1 MKKRIISILC
11 ALALCLGL
19 LPTVALAD
27 NPTTLTVGG
36 TNVLDGGCWKTNESG
51 ILTTEGASE
60 SDYNV
65 KYDSATGT
73 LTLKD
78 ATINGTNTTGH
89 VGAGIYAEGD
99 LTIVLEGSST
109 VTGVQD
115 PNGESQSIRVS
126 GNLTIRG
133 GGSLTAQGADTSDG
147 SSYGIFVT
155 GSFTQ
160 QSGSVTAS
168 GGNVSGNYNSTGL
181 YVYGS
186 TVTVQGGTLTATG
199 GTTGSGSYGISANG
213 SVTVS
218 DATVTA
224 TGGSAGYASYG
235 LYIGSSSPSVTLS
248 GSSSLT
254 ARSGTATN
262 KAGGIYFQNPFGSA
276 ESVTVGENS
285 TLLTNSV
292 ILYDNSFEAKP
303 LTPTGDGSWL
313 IYGQSD
319 QPSAVGGTYTLT
331 DDLTIENGNTFTIPA
346 GSTLN
351 LGGHTLTNDGT
362 LNIANQSS
370 LAGTGTLDGSGAFNL
385 TNPDPVISG
394 SETLTYDGTDHFNDF
409 SLTAPI
415 GTVEVMGQNF
425 NISNTPSLEGWSL
438 NQQEIKDAGT
448 YTLTASNGT
457 TTIEKEITVSPA
469 EISITGATLTPKTYD
484 GNTTA
489 TVESVTFDNL
499 VNGESLSFGIDYTAT
514 AVFNSANAGSQSAT
528 VTVTLKGGS
537 NYTFAGNQDEA
548 TYDSATGTISPLP
561 VVLEWETTSFTYDG
575 SEHSVTAQVTNKVG
589 NDAFELTYENNA
601 KTDVGNYTAKVTGL
615 GNDNYTLTGATGVEL
630 TWSIV
635 GASIADAQVTL
646 SPESFTYTGQIQT
659 PTVTVKLGDKT
670 LNADDYDVTYSGES
684 INAGTYTVTVTGK
697 GNYSGEAASKTY
709 TIEKATVTPSIISST
724 TKTYDGTTAATGLT
738 ITLEGVLS
746 GDTVTATAD
755 SYAYNSAN
763 VAEANTVTAND
774 ITLDGADAGNY
785 TLSSDT
791 ATANGTITPAALTVT
806 ADAKSKAYGDADP
819 ALTYTATGLV
829 GKDKLTGELSRAEG
843 ENVGDYAITQGTL
856 SAGSNYSIHF
866 TSANLTITA
875 RPVTL
880 SWSTP
885 TSFTYDGSEHSV
897 TAQVTNKVGNDAFEL
912 TYENNAKTDVGSY
925 TAKVTGLGNTNY
937 TLTGATGVE
946 LTWSIGGASI
956 AGATVTLDK
965 NSFTYDGS
973 EQKPTVTVKLGG
985 KTLNAETDYDVDF
998 GGDSI
1003 NAGTYTVTV
1012 TGKGNYSGE
1021 ATEKPTYTIEKATVT
1036 PSIISSTTKTYDGT
1050 TAATGLTI
1058 TLEGVL
1064 SGDTVTATADSYAYN
1079 SANVAEANTVTAND
1093 ITLDGADAGNYTLS
1107 SDTATANGTITPAAL
1122 TVTADAKSK
1131 AYGDADPALTYTATG
1146 LVGKDKLTGEL
1157 SRAEGENVGDY
1168 AITQGTLSA
1177 GSNYSIHFTSA
1188 NLTITARP
1196 VTLSW
1201 STPTSFTYDGS
1212 EHSVTAQ
1219 VTNKVGNDAFELT
1232 YENNAKTDVGSYTA
1246 KVTGLGNTNY
1256 TLTGATGVELTW
1268 SIGGASIAGATVTLS
1283 PESFTYDGNSHTPT
1297 VTVKLGGKTLTE
1309 SDYTVTY
1316 SGDTTNVGEVT
1327 VTVTGKGNYFGTA
1340 TEKPTYTINKADQA
1354 ALSITSSGPATF
1366 GQNYTLTTSGGSG
1379 NGSVTFTVTDG
1390 TGAATVSGHTLTPTK
1405 AGTVT
1410 VTAVKAGDN
1419 NYNDGTSVSVTIT
1432 INKGTYNG
1440 TKTASGSVL
1449 ANWPGEVTLPAIP
1462 DGASYGT
1469 PSSSDVTDMSITGNV
1484 LSYTGGSGIVKGQTY
1499 TVTVPVTGATNYVD
1513 YNITV
1518 TLTGTDKT
1526 KLEITGVTAQNGTYS
1541 GQTQSGYTGTPSAE
1555 GYDGDF
1561 TVTYSTTDG
1570 KAPTNAGTYTVTLA
1584 IPDSIPQYAGSVVLE
1599 FTIAQKPLTVSAAD
1613 VSVYTGSAAPELT
1626 LVYEGLVTGESVTP
1640 TEAPTFTITKADGTE
1655 IALANAVKTAGTYTI
1670 TWSNAAQGFTDA
1682 ANYAI
1687 TVETGTLRVSNRP
1700 VTTNPGN
1707 TETVTKPDGTTVT
1720 TETKPDGT
1728 VTTTTTDKTGNKTQV
1743 VEKPD
1748 GSSQT
1753 TVTNKDG
1760 SSSTTQVDKTGQVEA
1775 EVKLP
1780 AQVVEAAAE
1789 AGEAVTLPM
1798 PELPVTS
1805 DRETAPTVT
1814 VDLPSNAAAQ
1824 VEIPVK
1830 DVTPG
1835 TVAVLVKPDG
1845 TEEVI
1850 KTSVTTETGVAVT
1863 LSDGDT
1869 VKIVDNSKDFADVSE
1884 DYWGADAVAF
1894 ATSRELFTGT
1904 SAATFSPDAATTR
1917 AMIVTVLARLEDVDT
1932 TDGSTWYEAGQ
1943 QWAMENGIS
1952 DGTNMEGYLTREQLA
1967 AMLYR
1972 YAGSP
1977 AVSGSLSAYP
1987 DAAQVSDWARDA
1999 MLWATENGIINGI
2012 GGKLCPK
2019 DGATRAQLAAML
2031 MRFAAGLA

>member
-1 MKKRIISILC
+1 MKRRMISILC
-11 ALALCLGL
+11 VLCLVVAM
-19 LPTVALAD
+19 LPPVTASAAA
-27 NPTTLTVGG
+27 PTTLTVGG

-78 ATINGTNTTGH
+78 ATINGTATTGH

-109 VTGVQD
+109 VKGVQD

-224 TGGSAGYASYG
+224 TSGSGYASYG
-235 LYIGSSSPSVTLS
+235 LYIYSSSPSVTIS

-254 ARSGTATN
+254 ARSGSGTN
-262 KAGGIYFQNPFGSA
+262 KAGGIYFQNPFGSTG
-276 ESVTVGENS
+276 SVTVGDNS
-285 TLLTNSV
+285 TLLANSV

-303 LTPTGDGSWL
+303 LAPTGDGSWL
-313 IYGQSD
+313 IYGQSG
-319 QPSAVGGTYTLT
+319 QTSAVGGNYTLKENI
-331 DDLTIENGNTFTIPA
+331 TIPEDVTLTIPA
-346 GSTLN
+346 G
-351 LGGHTLTNDGT
+351 GTLTVPTGITLTVNGT

-370 LAGTGTLDGSGAFNL
+370 LTGSGTLNGSGNFYL
-385 TNPDPVISG
+385 TNPEPVISG
-394 SETLTYDGTDHFNDF
+394 DTELTYDGTDHFTDF
-409 SLTAPI
+409 SLTAPT
-415 GTVEVMGQNF
+415 GTVEVMGKDF
-425 NISNTPSLEGWSL
+425 TISSSPSLEGWSL
-438 NQQEIKDAGT
+438 ETQVIKDAGN

-457 TTIEKEITVSPA
+457 NTIEKKVTVSPA
-469 EISITGATLTPKTYD
+469 EISIASATVQDKTYD

-499 VNGESLSFGIDYTAT
+499 VNGESLSLGTDYNAT
-514 AVFNSANAGSQSAT
+514 AVFENANAGESKSAT
-528 VTVTLKGGS
+528 VTVALSDTVK
-537 NYTFAGNQDEA
+537 NYTLASDGK
-548 TYDSATGTISPLP
+548 TTTATGTISPLP
-561 VVLEWETTSFTYDG
+561 VVLNWGTISFTYDG
-575 SEHSVTAQVTNKVG
+575 SEKTVTATVINRVG
-589 NDAFELTYENNA
+589 EDVITLSYE
-601 KTDVGNYTAKVTGL
+601 GNTGTAVNSYTATVTGL
-615 GNDNYTLTGATGVEL
+615 DNTNYTLDNATG
-630 TWSIV
+630 TTQAWSI
-635 GASIADAQVTL
+635 GEASIADATVEL
-646 SPESFTYTGQIQT
+646 SGTAFTYNGQ
-659 PTVTVKLGDKT
+659 
-670 LNADDYDVTYSGES
+670 S
-684 INAGTYTVTVTGK
+684 
-697 GNYSGEAASKTY
+697 
-709 TIEKATVTPSIISST
+709 
-724 TKTYDGTTAATGLT
+724 
-738 ITLEGVLS
+738 
-746 GDTVTATAD
+746 
-755 SYAYNSAN
+755 
-763 VAEANTVTAND
+763 
-774 ITLDGADAGNY
+774 
-785 TLSSDT
+785 
-791 ATANGTITPAALTVT
+791 
-806 ADAKSKAYGDADP
+806 
-819 ALTYTATGLV
+819 
-829 GKDKLTGELSRAEG
+829 
-843 ENVGDYAITQGTL
+843 
-856 SAGSNYSIHF
+856 
-866 TSANLTITA
+866 
-875 RPVTL
+875 
-880 SWSTP
+880 
-885 TSFTYDGSEHSV
+885 
-897 TAQVTNKVGNDAFEL
+897 
-912 TYENNAKTDVGSY
+912 
-925 TAKVTGLGNTNY
+925 
-937 TLTGATGVE
+937 
-946 LTWSIGGASI
+946 
-956 AGATVTLDK
+956 
-965 NSFTYDGS
+965 
-973 EQKPTVTVKLGG
+973 QKPTVTVKLNGN
-985 KTLNAETDYDVDF
+985 TLNANTDYTVDF

-1036 PSIISSTTKTYDGT
+1036 PSISGSTTKTYDGT

-1058 TLEGVL
+1058 TLEGVVR
-1064 SGDTVTATADSYAYN
+1064 GDDVTATAASYTYN
-1079 SANVAEANTVTAND
+1079 SANVAEANTVTASG
-1093 ITLDGADAGNYTLS
+1093 ITLSGTAAGNYTLS
-1107 SDTATANGTITPAAL
+1107 VTSAQTTGTITPAAL

-1131 AYGDADPALTYTATG
+1131 TYGEADPELTYTATG
-1146 LVGKDKLTGEL
+1146 LVGEDKLTGEL

-1168 AITQGTLSA
+1168 AITQGSLAA
-1177 GSNYSIHFTSA
+1177 GSNYTLTFTGA
-1188 NLTITARP
+1188 NLAITAKP
-1196 VTLSW
+1196 VALEW
-1201 STPTSFTYDGS
+1201 NYNEPFLYDGS
-1212 EHSVTAQ
+1212 TKTVTAQ
-1219 VTNKVGNDAFELT
+1219 VTNKVGEDTFTLT

-1246 KVTGLGNTNY
+1246 KVTGLGNDNY
-1256 TLTGATGVELTW
+1256 TLTGASGTTQAW

-1297 VTVKLGGKTLTE
+1297 VTVKLGDKTLTE
-1309 SDYTVTY
+1309 NTDYTVTY
-1316 SGDTTNVGEVT
+1316 DGDTTNVGEVT
-1327 VTVTGKGNYFGTA
+1327 VTVTGTGNYSGEANQT
-1340 TEKPTYTINKADQA
+1340 PSYTINKADQA
-1354 ALSITSSGPATF
+1354 ALSITSSGPATY
-1366 GQNYTLTTSGGSG
+1366 GQDYALTTSGGSG
-1379 NGSVTFTVTDG
+1379 SGAVTITVSNG
-1390 TGAATVSGHTLTPTK
+1390 TGAATVSGNILTPSK

-1440 TKTASGSVL
+1440 IKTAAGTVL

-1469 PSSSDVTDMSITGNV
+1469 PTGSDVTGLTITGNV
-1484 LSYTGGSGIVKGQTY
+1484 LSYTGGSGIVKDQTY
-1499 TVTVPVTGATNYVD
+1499 TVTVPVTGATNYAD

-1526 KLEITGVTAQNGTYS
+1526 RLEITGVTAQNGTYN
-1541 GQTQSGYTGTPSAE
+1541 GQTQAGYTGTPSAQ
-1555 GYDGDF
+1555 GYTGDF
-1561 TVTYSTTDG
+1561 TVTYNTTDG

-1584 IPDSIPQYAGSVVLE
+1584 IPDSIPQYAGSVDLE

-1613 VSVYTGSAAPELT
+1613 VSVYTGSAAPQLALT
-1626 LVYEGLVTGESVTP
+1626 YDGLVDGERVTP
-1640 TEAPTFTITKADGTE
+1640 SEAPAFTITKADGTE

-1700 VTTNPGN
+1700 VPTNPGN

-1748 GSSQT
+1748 GSSST

-1798 PELPVTS
+1798 PEVPVTT
-1805 DRETAPTVT
+1805 DWETAPTVT
-1814 VDLPSNAAAQ
+1814 VDLPSNAAVQ
-1824 VEIPVK
+1824 VEIPVA

-1835 TVAVLVKPDG
+1835 TVAVLVKTDG

-1850 KTSVTTETGVAVT
+1850 KTSVTTDSGVAVT

-1869 VKIVDNSKDFADVSE
+1869 VKVVDNSKTFDDVPGN
-1884 DYWGADAVAF
+1884 YWGAEAVAF
-1894 ATSRELFTGT
+1894 ASSRELFAGT
-1904 SAATFSPDAATTR
+1904 SATTFAPDTAMTR
-1917 AMIVTVLARLEDVDT
+1917 AMIVTVLARFEGVDT
-1932 TDGSTWYEAGQ
+1932 TTGSTWYEAGQ
-1943 QWAMENGIS
+1943 QWAVQNGVS
-1952 DGTNMEGYLTREQLA
+1952 DGTNMDQGLSREQLA
-1967 AMLYR
+1967 TMLWR

-1977 AVSGSLSAYP
+1977 SVSNSLSGYT
-1987 DAAQVSDWARDA
+1987 DAGTVSSYAQQA
-1999 MLWATENGIINGI
+1999 MAWCVEQGII
-2012 GGKLCPK
+2012 GGTTTTTLSPQ
-2019 DGATRAQLAAML
+2019 GPATRAQVATIL
-2031 MRFAAGLA
+2031 MRYIENIA